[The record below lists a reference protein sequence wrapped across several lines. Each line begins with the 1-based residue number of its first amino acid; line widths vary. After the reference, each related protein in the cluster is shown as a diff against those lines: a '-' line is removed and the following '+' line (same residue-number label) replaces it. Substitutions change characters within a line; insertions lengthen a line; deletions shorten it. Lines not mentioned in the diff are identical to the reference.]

1 MRGTRRNRVFLLAL
15 GLSALLHLSTF
26 TLFNVVIYFPREDI
40 AYADFEIVEVA
51 AEPSAQQPASTGR
64 SLAPGERVLRLG
76 QRNAGALASPRI
88 ELPTLQFAELR
99 RLRLQEE
106 QLTGGEDLLD
116 RVLARAPDDSWSR
129 LGAGLRRITESL
141 PTLRLDGPGETASN
155 AAREPIRLRPAP
167 DFTGEVTWNTPP
179 YERALLFSPPMEAL
193 YDVEPAA
200 FSPLAIVFE
209 VNQDGRVVSV
219 YAGQIERAAVLDS
232 VQSTL
237 LRYRF
242 EPAPNAT
249 LPRQR
254 GTLRIEAG
262 RL

>member
-15 GLSALLHLSTF
+15 ALSALLHLSTF

-40 AYADFEIVEVA
+40 VYADFEIVEVA
-51 AEPSAQQPASTGR
+51 TVPTDEAPAPTAR
-64 SLAPGERVLRLG
+64 SLAPGQRVLRLG
-76 QRNAGALASPRI
+76 QRNGGALASPRI

-106 QLTGGEDLLD
+106 QLTGGEDLLE
-116 RVLARAPDDSWSR
+116 RVLAREPDDSWSR

-141 PTLRLDGPGETASN
+141 PALRLGGAGDVTGNG
-155 AAREPIRLRPAP
+155 AREPIRLRPAP

-179 YERALLFSPPMEAL
+179 YDRALLFSPPMEAL
-193 YDVEPAA
+193 YDVAPRA

-209 VNQDGRVVSV
+209 VSQEGRVVSV
-219 YAGQIERAAVLDS
+219 YAGQIERAALLDS

-242 EPAPNAT
+242 EPAPEAT